1 MTVAN
6 QMLSLKGSL
15 QPDPFSPHHVPQPA
29 VPSAQLNDEADEAEE
44 REVSATLPS
53 QRSPEDAGAV
63 DDSDDEEDPF
73 AHLNLVRDEA
83 VAAKE
88 REKEEKEREKEEKK
102 KRKKERKE
110 RKEKEKAL
118 AAVDTSAAVPS
129 TTEPTGT
136 GEKPPKKKRK
146 KEVQEA

>member
-29 VPSAQLNDEADEAEE
+29 VPSAQLDDEADEAEE

-53 QRSPEDAGAV
+53 QHSPEDAGAV

-88 REKEEKEREKEEKK
+88 REKEEKEMWRQ
-102 KRKKERKE
+102 RAMLF
-110 RKEKEKAL
+110 KAL
-118 AAVDTSAAVPS
+118 LESHGHEVPS
-129 TTEPTGT
+129 FDS
-136 GEKPPKKKRK
+136 
-146 KEVQEA
+146 V